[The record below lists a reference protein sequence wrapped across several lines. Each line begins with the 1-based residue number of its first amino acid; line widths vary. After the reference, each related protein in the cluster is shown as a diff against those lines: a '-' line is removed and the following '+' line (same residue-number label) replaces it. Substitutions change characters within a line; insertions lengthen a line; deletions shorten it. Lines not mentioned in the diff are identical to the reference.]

1 MQKHF
6 LKPPTFELKPKAC
19 ENEAK
24 ITISE
29 RLMKP
34 CKTLKDVE
42 VQATKFKLPS
52 SFQL

>member
-6 LKPPTFELKPKAC
+6 FKPPTFELKVEAC

-24 ITISE
+24 NTNFK
-29 RLMKP
+29 RLMKLH
-34 CKTLKDVE
+34 KTLTYVE